1 MFVVVKH
8 KEIMGLVYNVLIVP
22 VHECKRVKY
31 RLFIKLGPY
40 KGAFDMMVCMYKPS
54 DHSILEKFVVEAII
68 SNYCKH
74 IEVKVKDFSVEP
86 HACLRTWDL
95 AHIAGRYQLNRSKV
109 SGMFTFIFT

>member
-1 MFVVVKH
+1 MFVEVKH

-54 DHSILEKFVVEAII
+54 DHSILEKFVIEAII

-74 IEVKVKDFSVEP
+74 IEVKVKDFSVET